1 MSIFTALVRLF
12 SGKKASP
19 EGGVD
24 EPERSL
30 LELDEDERH
39 ALEDEIH
46 SYDFA
51 LLDGSMSRE
60 EHNKI
65 VRKLIDDAFRMHDRR
80 K

>member
-1 MSIFTALVRLF
+1 MKIFSALVRMF
-12 SGKKASP
+12 NKEKTSGEEES
-19 EGGVD
+19 
-24 EPERSL
+24 ERL
-30 LELDEDERH
+30 LTELDEEERR

-60 EHNKI
+60 EHNKV
-65 VRKLIDDAFRMHDRR
+65 VRKLIDDAFRMHDQR

>member
-1 MSIFTALVRLF
+1 MNKFLSLF
-12 SGKKASP
+12 KNLLKKTPP
-19 EGGVD
+19 ETDGDV
-24 EPERSL
+24 PERSL
-30 LELDEDERH
+30 TELDEDERH

-46 SYDFA
+46 RYDFA